1 MAKFDI
7 GSCLSVD
14 FADIKA
20 CTKKL
25 SAKLAAADVSKGLE
39 NQSVEIA
46 KIAEIPGFR
55 KGKAPLQMIK
65 TRFASAIKDELKR
78 SVMEAIV
85 GKLHGKD
92 EQTLDIL
99 NYKLP
104 DLDQMNL
111 KEGEDFNVSIEF
123 EVAPELKL
131 PDYSKLKV
139 DLKKEDVKDEEI
151 SSQMDRLKHN
161 YGKYSDCEGPV
172 TENDMLE
179 VSVSS
184 DITLP
189 GNASDEAKRLSNC
202 DNMWVWVRDPEMI
215 PGLNKAVTG
224 AKLGASV
231 KFVAEYPADFRESAL
246 AGKKVAYSA
255 TVTKIQRHSPLEDM
269 DELCKR
275 LKAANLDELKDRI
288 RKEIENAKTSSHEY
302 MLKEKYV
309 EELCGKTPDFP
320 LPEKALNQFVA
331 DETNAY
337 VREHVENEAQAEEF
351 QKNKDEHMKKIRS
364 MAEAKLRRF
373 LILRKIANTEKI
385 SVENGDIERE
395 LARISRYYGMD
406 RKILE
411 KNYSEKLAEHIHM
424 QVIEDKVKT
433 LLADRNSPA
442 KESNKQ

>member
-1 MAKFDI
+1 
-7 GSCLSVD
+7 
-14 FADIKA
+14 
-20 CTKKL
+20 
-25 SAKLAAADVSKGLE
+25 
-39 NQSVEIA
+39 
-46 KIAEIPGFR
+46 
-55 KGKAPLQMIK
+55 
-65 TRFASAIKDELKR
+65 
-78 SVMEAIV
+78 MEAIV

-92 EQTLDIL
+92 EQTLDVL

-104 DLDQMNL
+104 EPDQMDM
-111 KEGEDFNVSIEF
+111 KDGEDFNVSIEF
-123 EVAPELKL
+123 EVAPEFKL

-139 DLKKEDVKDEEI
+139 DLKEEDVKDEEI

-161 YGKYSDCEGPV
+161 YGKYTDCEGPV
-172 TENDMLE
+172 IENDMLE
-179 VSVSS
+179 VAISS

-189 GNASDEAKRLSNC
+189 ENASDEAKRLSNC

-215 PGLNKAVTG
+215 PGLNKAVIG

-231 KFVAEYPADFRESAL
+231 KFVAEYPADFRETAL
-246 AGKKVAYSA
+246 AGKKTDYSA
-255 TVTKIQRHSPLEDM
+255 TVTKIQRHSPIEDM

-302 MLKEKYV
+302 MLKEKYI
-309 EELCGKTPDFP
+309 EEICEKTPDFP
-320 LPEKALNQFVA
+320 LPEKILNQFVA

-337 VREHVENEAQAEEF
+337 VREHVENEAQAEDF

-385 SVENGDIERE
+385 SVENEDIERE
-395 LARISRYYGMD
+395 LTRISRYYGMD
-406 RKILE
+406 RKALE
-411 KNYSEKLAEHIHM
+411 KNYSERLAEHMHM
-424 QVIEDKVKT
+424 QIIEDKVKT